1 MNMKKYTDNIKKY
14 FALITQRLD
23 TYAKNPMNA
32 KSKDSILAAKQAI
45 STIEQKI
52 LKNPFG
58 IVWVDIFNN
67 WDVIKVLDAR
77 AIAHLKQLFI
87 WAYEKQPVEN
97 IRSANDV
104 DTMTRTAI
112 YLFINQRISPNTL
125 TLQPVQTV
133 GPIVLRTQSPII
145 FVQQQ
150 TLKVAN
156 TKKH

>member
-1 MNMKKYTDNIKKY
+1 MKKYTDNIKKY

-32 KSKDSILAAKQAI
+32 KSMDSILAAKQAI

-67 WDVIKVLDAR
+67 WDVIRVLDPR
-77 AIAHLKQLFI
+77 AIVHLQELFI

-112 YLFINQRISPNTL
+112 YLFVNQRINPNTL

-133 GPIVLRTQSPII
+133 RPIVLRTEAPII
-145 FVQQQ
+145 IVKQQ

-156 TKKH
+156 TKKR